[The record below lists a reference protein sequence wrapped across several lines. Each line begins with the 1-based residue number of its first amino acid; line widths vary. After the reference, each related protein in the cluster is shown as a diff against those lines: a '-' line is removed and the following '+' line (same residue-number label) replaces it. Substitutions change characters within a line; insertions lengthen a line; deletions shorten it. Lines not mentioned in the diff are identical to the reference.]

1 MATATKSSPKDS
13 MPEMPNGRVLS
24 VKTFPSIEDAASIV
38 PEEIYA
44 QLPGTPSVAEDVYA
58 VLLWLALRTPSGR
71 VAFSQRA
78 LAAHLGCGRA
88 SISRAIDALEQGG
101 FVLAERGARGSI
113 SSCALPDRREKK
125 TICASASDAGASC
138 DVAQSGPLVAQSG
151 PLVAQSGPRVA
162 QNVSDPSSEG
172 MALFTSEAGGI
183 ACEPPIGP
191 LVRQDGSMP
200 STCGNAADNSEKTN
214 DDIYNKIKRS
224 KKNLLFPHAENEDP
238 RFPYPDVE
246 EARNL
251 TKPDIRYLSK
261 MIDDAHE
268 AGDIYDP
275 LVCRA
280 RALLICYICSNFWDR
295 DPMAE
300 LDMLKWQDDPEGY
313 DSRIQSCLAE
323 NMLRWCRK
331 LTADERAVFERIREI
346 WPQRCYGP
354 EVIDAERGFA
364 TEIMRGTTAEEIYE
378 LAMWYLEKYKALNGR
393 ANTRDSLSRADGSAY
408 YLREWLTSQKNGLA
422 ATRSHMLMENMGG
435 SGNGKQNRERN
446 LLENRGTAMKE
457 QKEQKMAPVA
467 SEAKGCEQTVPEQV
481 GEIAPVLTVL
491 EQQPNGRGAE
501 EQADLTRATHEAQV
515 ASVED
520 RPEPAARAD
529 AGADSPAPPRFA
541 HGDPEPYWWSVDQ
554 LGNGEWAYFDRH
566 DKVTQTYTPLGGH
579 TKIMNRE
586 EHIMDIMGYATAT
599 VGRDK
604 ADPAYC
610 LSTPEGMRAKREWLA
625 RDHGETEAAGPEPEP
640 ELAAILDFRPGAA
653 AMDAET
659 DEELPSMWDLFA
671 EDIARMGVEVA

>member
-1 MATATKSSPKDS
+1 MATATKNDS
-13 MPEMPNGRVLS
+13 MPEMPNGQVLS

-38 PEEIYA
+38 PEEIRA
-44 QLPGTPSVAEDVYA
+44 QLPSTPSVVKVYET
-58 VLLWLALRTPSGR
+58 LLWLALHSPSGR
-71 VAFSQRA
+71 LVFSQHA
-78 LAAHLGCGRA
+78 LAAHLGCKQA
-88 SISRAIDALEQGG
+88 SISRAIGMLEQDG
-101 FVLAERGARGSI
+101 FIIIERGARGAANVYSV
-113 SSCALPDRREKK
+113 PNTRKK
-125 TICASASDAGASC
+125 RSICAPESRITSRITLSHGVIPSDTQ
-138 DVAQSGPLVAQSG
+138 VIP
-151 PLVAQSGPRVA
+151 
-162 QNVSDPSSEG
+162 SDTNPSSEG
-172 MALFTSEAGGI
+172 MALFTSRTFPEEVGAEGI
-183 ACEPPIGP
+183 TYVSPYVSPHVSP
-191 LVRQDGSMP
+191 LNLP

-214 DDIYNKIKRS
+214 DDIYNKIKES

-238 RFPYPDVE
+238 RFPYPDLDAV
-246 EARNL
+246 RDL

-280 RALLICYICSNFWDR
+280 RALLICYICANFWDR

-300 LDMLKWQDDPEGY
+300 LDMLRWQDDPEGY

-408 YLREWLTSQKNGLA
+408 FLREWLTSQSHGLA
-422 ATRSHMLMENMGG
+422 ATRSHAFMESMGG
-435 SGNGKQNRERN
+435 SRGEKPNRERS
-446 LLENRGTAMKE
+446 LLKDRDTAME
-457 QKEQKMAPVA
+457 GQKMAPVA
-467 SEAKGCEQTVPEQV
+467 SEAKACDRAASEQV
-481 GEIAPVLTVL
+481 GETAPSQPVLGH
-491 EQQPNGRGAE
+491 QPNGRGAE
-501 EQADLTRATHEAQV
+501 EQADSVRTAHEAQV
-515 ASVED
+515 VPVED
-520 RPEPAARAD
+520 GPEPAACAD
-529 AGADSPAPPRFA
+529 AGVDSPTPPRFA
-541 HGDPEPYWWSVDQ
+541 PGGPEPYWWDIEK
-554 LGNGEWAYFDRH
+554 LENGEWAYIDKH
-566 DKVTQTYTPLGGH
+566 DKVIQTYTPLGGH
-579 TKIMNRE
+579 TKTMNRE
-586 EHIMDIMGYATAT
+586 EHITDIMAYATAA

-610 LSTPEGMRAKREWLA
+610 LSTPEGKRARKEWLA
-625 RDHGETEAAGPEPEP
+625 RDHGETEAAEPESESP
-640 ELAAILDFRPGAA
+640 SILDFRPKEAA

>member
-1 MATATKSSPKDS
+1 
-13 MPEMPNGRVLS
+13 MPEMPNGQVLS
-24 VKTFPSIEDAASIV
+24 VKTFPSLEEAASIV
-38 PEEIYA
+38 PEEVYA
-44 QLPGTPSVAEDVYA
+44 QLPGTPSVVEVYET
-58 VLLWLALRTPSGR
+58 LLWLALHSPSGR
-71 VAFSQRA
+71 LAFSQQA
-78 LAAHLGCGRA
+78 LAAHLGYGQV
-88 SISRAIDALEQGG
+88 SISRAIGMLEQDG
-101 FVLAERGARGSI
+101 FVIIERGSRGSANTY
-113 SSCALPDRREKK
+113 ALPDTRKKRSLRARE
-125 TICASASDAGASC
+125 
-138 DVAQSGPLVAQSG
+138 SGITLSVEGITS
-151 PLVAQSGPRVA
+151 
-162 QNVSDPSSEG
+162 VSEGITRHTNPSSEG
-172 MALFTSEAGGI
+172 MALFTSRMLPKVEGI
-183 ACEPPIGP
+183 TTDKEGITTDKGTDKSTDK
-191 LVRQDGSMP
+191 VETMP
-200 STCGNAADNSEKTN
+200 STCGNAAEKREN
-214 DDIYNKIKRS
+214 PNADIYNKIKRS
-224 KKNLLFPHAENEDP
+224 KKNLLFPHAKNEDP
-238 RFPYPDVE
+238 RFPYPDPE
-246 EARNL
+246 EARSL
-251 TKPDIRYLSK
+251 TRTEIVGLSK
-261 MIDDAHE
+261 IIDDAHE
-268 AGDIYDP
+268 EGDIYDP
-275 LVCRA
+275 LACRA
-280 RALLICYICSNFWDR
+280 RALLICYICNNFWDR
-295 DPMAE
+295 DPIAE

-331 LTADERAVFERIREI
+331 LTADERAVFDRIREI
-346 WPQRCYGP
+346 WPQRCYGN
-354 EVIDAERGFA
+354 EAVMAEHGFA

-378 LAMWYLEKYKALNGR
+378 LAMWYLERYQALNGR

-422 ATRSHMLMENMGG
+422 ATRSHMLMESMGG

-481 GEIAPVLTVL
+481 GEIVPVLTVL

-501 EQADLTRATHEAQV
+501 EQADSVGALQEAQV
-515 ASVED
+515 VSVED
-520 RPEPAARAD
+520 GPEPAACAD
-529 AGADSPAPPRFA
+529 AGAGSPIQTRFA
-541 HGDPEPYWWSVDQ
+541 PDDPEPYWWSVDQ

-586 EHIMDIMGYATAT
+586 EHIMDIMGYATAA

-653 AMDAET
+653 GMDAET

-671 EDIARMGVEVA
+671 EDIARMGVEIA